1 MSWYFQK
8 GTTHK
13 LLLSSYPII
22 VCTTTDSMPLSTSA
36 DAAIEAAAE
45 TAVDA
50 AVAVE
55 AVAAL
60 TDDPSSRTQLL
71 LLLCAQLLFNIFPE
85 AECTRHM
92 NVEAAVEAV
101 AALTDDPSPRTQLL
115 LLLCAQL
122 LFNIFPETECT
133 RHMNVE
139 GPVYNRETKLDNIF
153 TTPLHW

>member
-1 MSWYFQK
+1 
-8 GTTHK
+8 
-13 LLLSSYPII
+13 
-22 VCTTTDSMPLSTSA
+22 
-36 DAAIEAAAE
+36 
-45 TAVDA
+45 
-50 AVAVE
+50 
-55 AVAAL
+55 
-60 TDDPSSRTQLL
+60 
-71 LLLCAQLLFNIFPE
+71 
-85 AECTRHM
+85 M
-92 NVEAAVEAV
+92 NVEVAVEAV